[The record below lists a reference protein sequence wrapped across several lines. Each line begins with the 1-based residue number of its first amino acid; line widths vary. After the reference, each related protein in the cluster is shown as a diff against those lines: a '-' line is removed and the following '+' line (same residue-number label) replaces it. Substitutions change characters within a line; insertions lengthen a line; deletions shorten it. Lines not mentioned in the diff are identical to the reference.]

1 MAGLKKTVQKIHSV
15 PNFKERFLQNPFSK
29 EGMKKGFHNPLNV
42 ITEGAGD
49 LGEVFTPEIPEP
61 EEQTIIPIPT
71 ASTAETEAK
80 KRRARTKTSG
90 RQSTILTEGLG
101 G

>member
-1 MAGLKKTVQKIHSV
+1 MSGIAKTAKKVHSL
-15 PNFKERFLQNPFSK
+15 PRI
-29 EGMKKGFHNPLNV
+29 KKVAQQAYNPLN
-42 ITEGAGD
+42 ILETGAEE
-49 LGEVFTPEIPEP
+49 LGEAFTPEIPEP

-71 ASTAETEAK
+71 ESTAALEAK
-80 KRRARTKTSG
+80 KRRARAKSTG